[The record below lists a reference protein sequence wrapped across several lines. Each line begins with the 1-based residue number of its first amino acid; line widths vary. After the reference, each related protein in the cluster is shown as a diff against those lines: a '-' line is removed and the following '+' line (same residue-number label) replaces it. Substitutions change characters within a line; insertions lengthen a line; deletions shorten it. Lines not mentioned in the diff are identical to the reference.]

1 MAYTVSEELRKE
13 INSDIEN
20 RKRNKTPSFAS
31 GTTEDRTVRH
41 AQVKNA
47 PKAAAAFANA
57 PLVKISSPN
66 SEYKIPSDIAESI
79 RVDIFNRKNRGSGE
93 PLDMSSYKTYI
104 QPPSKSEK
112 GGGVQMTKA
121 YSQKRMQDTANNLW
135 LEYGD
140 KSYSEIMAAVSA
152 NDTEDPFMKQYE
164 TEVLNYIG
172 SEKRTRADI
181 ENELAQTDAEL
192 EIAQA
197 EWDAYAEE
205 TGYSSTGDSR
215 EGYQQHVNR
224 VNELTWKKKNLESE
238 LFMWDNNEK
247 YSAIPSNEDFA
258 QYSGVMNDRE
268 SSGWNNFVTSV
279 FGDTGGA
286 HGGDSRYMFINN
298 VNGARDTHLENS
310 SGSLEVYKYM
320 TDEQIGIYNYL
331 YNTEGKKAANEY
343 LDHIIYDLHD
353 QQQEDVY
360 KDAKEYAQSGG
371 GRGVLGSIASVGSN
385 LVSGV
390 GYLDVLGQEFARR
403 VTGSKAPI
411 DYNRGAQSAY
421 NFTQGIRQGTAS
433 TIGSEFGTN
442 VYNLGMS
449 MADSLAIGLIT
460 AGIGG
465 GITSVTGAALSGGA
479 RGALAT
485 TGTSLLGGSA
495 ATSMMHEVKANGG
508 TDAQAIAMG
517 GIAGAAEMI
526 MEALPLDNLL
536 NMGKIANPKQFVLNI
551 LKQGGVEAT
560 EEALTTLANTAA
572 DILIMGDKNELKRSY
587 DEYILRGYS
596 PEEAAKRAKGDWFNG
611 LLQDTVGGFI
621 SGLTFGVGGAV
632 VGSVQYRNSDA
643 TQNSPYGQAIP
654 ELVEES
660 KELGVGGRTA
670 DRIQRKLDNGG
681 TVKTKEV
688 NRLVKA
694 NEKAFVQEDIG
705 AIQKAAEARLVELG
719 ETGNVSVIASA
730 LAKEAAGKKPTRAE
744 GTAFA
749 NSKYGDRVRNELNP
763 AYIGYGDYSSDWA
776 QKIGTSRVNTK
787 EYNRLADNRP
797 DIEKAS
803 DKYGVQAE
811 AMVSTYNA
819 ERKDQDVDK
828 YDKAYQ
834 VAFNVGKENGN
845 LDALKKT
852 DAVKELTEWQIER
865 AYEAGQAAAKTVE
878 LSNVDRIESFKGG
891 KMTIRLSNGNVID
904 SSDAIYASSGIA
916 GIYSTVGNLGV
927 TAPMAN
933 NIIGT
938 LTEDTNADV
947 FAKGVAEAFKYGKT
961 GMSMTDLMNNSEN
974 AKKLSPEQRNTA
986 YNAGKKVA
994 GEAVARAQAKAEA
1007 KKGTRVGKVHYDGN
1021 VDSLQGVRRA
1031 GYQAAEMAAKMLG
1044 TDIYFFESYAKN
1056 GGRYYIDANGNE
1068 VKAPNGWYDPRDKSI
1083 HLDINAGNSGEG
1095 IVLFTLAHELTHF
1108 IKDGSPRHFKILA
1121 NTLFN
1126 HLGETESVE
1135 ALIAKKMEE
1144 QNLSHDKAYEEVVA
1158 DAMETVLNSGNVLNA
1173 LADIK
1178 QQDTG
1183 LWNKI
1188 KDFFKKFAKR
1198 LRNIVSTYADARPNS
1213 DEGNLV
1219 ADIEGLIA
1227 KLEPIFTEGL
1237 AAASENM
1244 GENMGDDMTNEE
1256 AFTDS
1261 SVAIMNQ
1268 IRPPYTDK
1276 SKAFD
1281 AFADSLNPEAKKTFD
1296 LFYNFYQKSLVTNT
1310 LSVRGKV
1317 VKKVNISS
1325 PYMLAQE
1332 WNEMLEKAPKW
1343 AATARELAE
1352 FLPADVRKRMNMN
1365 EDGTLNPS
1373 PMEKEFR
1380 MPTSLAQRLVDA
1392 LPYESIDAEYT
1403 LGDKTITLPEG
1414 KARQSVGG
1422 EAYRRAILAETR
1434 KLYSEG
1440 KLKQVSIGAMSKDK
1454 WGSMGFLAANGKTGA
1469 SGDFT
1474 TVCPQMMFN
1483 RGCWYCYR
1491 RAAMESDVNNK
1502 LVAQNVWYTGEILRI
1517 KDSVIDDLNK
1527 NGGLRIQSFGD
1538 WMPHFSAMLADV
1550 LYDAELR
1557 GLQVKIITKEPSMIN
1572 YIAALRE
1579 QGIGK
1584 NLYFNLSADYTI
1596 EKGPA
1601 KQATDGE
1608 SLDTVN
1614 PERPYMRGKDGSFW
1628 WKRAMTVEEASKYRE
1643 KYSWVNTRIVAS
1655 TLKEFVRGLKDPRVD
1670 VVTGY
1675 HGNIRNMERIDS
1687 ETGEY
1692 YSGENVTTPNGKA
1705 MVNVEA
1711 LGDAGMPRFAYNP
1724 VSDSWIVEY
1733 EGKTATHKKLAEAIM
1748 ENNLQMAYY
1757 TKTCCITGRCATCNG
1772 KCGALSKD
1780 FNVKNATNR
1789 DAESVAYW
1797 QQHMQYAIE
1806 PEFGDMTTDDGIMY
1820 QARES
1825 KAGVK
1830 EDKYYTRQIA
1840 KWDELA
1846 DGTRVKVGTI
1856 QEGSAIN
1863 SVGVPT
1869 GGLYFDV
1876 GKIKKSMS
1884 DHDDHIGTRHMLEIP
1899 SMLSNPVVITEF
1911 KGPKGTV
1918 KNTVSVFGELYTN
1931 SGKPIVV
1938 GLVIRRDRS
1947 GQNLVTNIRTIH
1959 ARRDATSII
1968 TDDSVLYITEDKK
1981 RARNWFQVCGISVP
1995 LEGKQFGLIR
2005 SISPDFDIVN
2015 TAKNQNGDTPAENDG
2030 VSYQQRSTDGLSN
2043 RAILANVLSEVAQ
2056 DDKEASMLK
2065 LYTDNVQRLDEQIVR
2080 LAVINAEIKQ
2090 KSFGKG
2096 ERDTTR
2102 LAELKAEQSAIQKEV
2117 VKYDKMLLD
2126 LEATAPLK
2134 RVLERERK
2142 KAYDKARAKSKEAL
2156 RAQRKKAD
2164 EKLEA
2169 TKKQYQESRKKN
2181 VEQRKTTAM
2190 RNKVKEVVAE
2200 LNKYL
2205 LHGTK
2210 DKHIPIG
2217 LQKPVA
2223 EALDII
2229 NMDTVGA
2236 AERIAHYD
2244 ELIAKFADDPKTV
2257 EELTATRE
2265 RIRNADDKLSQKLSS
2280 LKSSYADI
2288 KNSDDPLVANAY
2300 DEVIASTIDYVV
2312 RTVGDTPLRDMTY
2325 AQLSDVYDMY
2335 KMILTKVR
2343 NANKAFAANKK
2354 IGITEMSEVVIGELK
2369 KFARESDKST
2379 VVQEFFRTQDW
2390 NNLKPI
2396 YAFERMG
2403 SGMLTGLYED
2413 LRMGEDTW
2421 IKDAEHAK
2429 KFFNDTA
2436 LKYQYHTWD
2445 MDKRYEFTSRTG
2457 VKFSVSLQQILSL
2470 YAYSKREQA
2479 DAHLEKGGFVF
2490 DDSIKVTEKK
2500 HGIPVKYTVTTS
2512 KAHNLSREIL
2522 GEILAVLT
2530 PEQRAFADEMQ
2541 TYLSETMGEKGN
2553 EVTLQMY
2560 GVKLFKEKNYFPLKS
2575 AKQFMFEQNETAGE
2589 VRVKNSGFTK
2599 EVTPHA
2605 SNPIIL
2611 SDFIDVWTKHVNDMA
2626 MYHSFVLP
2634 LEDFTR
2640 VFNFKT
2646 PASEDVQSESV
2657 KSTLENAF
2665 GTQATGYINQL
2676 LKDINGGVVT
2686 DSRENLAKKLTASFK
2701 KAAVFASLSVVV
2713 QQPSAIGRAFAVINP
2728 KYFVGDKVD
2737 AKRHKRLWAELKQY
2751 APVAAIKEMGYFDT
2765 NMGKSAADFI
2775 TSRNYIGFKE
2785 KALAI
2790 VKDKSYRDE
2799 WLTKLPAL
2807 ADELTWCAIWDAV
2820 KRETRAKNPDMK
2832 VNSEEFLTLAGQR
2845 FTEVIEK
2852 TQVYDSV
2859 FARSANM
2866 RSKTAA
2872 MTMAT
2877 SFLAEP
2883 TTTANMVIDSITKA
2897 ARGDKKQ
2904 LRKVLGAVLTSIVL
2918 NSALSSFVYGMRDD
2932 DEDETYFEKWFS
2944 SFVTELIDGINPL
2957 TYLPYVKDVWS
2968 LLQGY
2973 DVERADMTLISKLVN
2988 SSRKISN
2995 VLGKDTSD
3003 MDEEE
3008 LLEHRKNIANAFLD
3022 FSGDVL
3028 NVFGIPM
3035 KNVVREFKAFGNLGD
3050 MTPIKNT
3057 TWMSLADNVADSL
3070 ERTLPFLSM
3079 LPNKTKQDK
3088 LYEAITSGDEEYAER
3103 IMGTYETESA
3113 LNTAI
3118 RKALRNND
3126 DRIKAAA
3133 EAKMSGNADEY
3144 LRIVNEIVAE
3154 GFFSQ
3159 DNVIAAIKSEVN
3171 AMTEDKTSGASSA
3184 QALFSAEDYF
3194 NAVVYGD
3201 AADAEVVK
3209 NELIEASVAKGNTR
3223 AQAESSVESGFVTNV
3238 KNAYEE
3244 GSLDKSN
3251 AIEYITKFG
3260 GKSRDEAETELKK
3273 VDFELE
3279 YGFSW
3284 SERDNAF
3291 RLGDITESELITAYM
3306 DIEGKDRSEAVE
3318 AVEKIKFSNEY
3329 GFAYEDRKEAY
3340 ASGIIT
3346 REELKE
3352 VLIVAGGKTEEEAEA
3367 QIRAYDWQNEGFDV
3381 SANSTQ
3387 FFEDYDTRIAPAG
3400 IGKGIYYDAYKFYN
3414 AAGEEGVA
3422 YSKTTECMPYIDSL
3436 PLTAAQKTELARC
3449 WWSDRT
3455 INKYKLW

>member
-1 MAYTVSEELRKE
+1 MAYTISDNIRRRIAEE
-13 INSDIEN
+13 
-20 RKRNKTPSFAS
+20 KTVPK
-31 GTTEDRTVRH
+31 TVEDRVVEH
-41 AQVKNA
+41 ARVKNA
-47 PKAAAAFANA
+47 PKAKPTAIKTQSGSDGYKLSNN
-57 PLVKISSPN
+57 LVNRIR
-66 SEYKIPSDIAESI
+66 AEGAL
-79 RVDIFNRKNRGSGE
+79 NNGGE
-93 PLDMSSYKTYI
+93 QLDMSSYKTYI

-121 YSQKRMQDTANNLW
+121 YSEKRMQDTANNLW

-164 TEVLNYIG
+164 NEVLNYIG

-181 ENELAQTDAEL
+181 ENEIAQTEKEI

-197 EWDAYAEE
+197 EWDEIANTYVTTE
-205 TGYSSTGDSR
+205 G
-215 EGYQQHVNR
+215 EGYTKYQDAAKR
-224 VNELTWKKKNLESE
+224 VDDLTWKKKNLEGE
-238 LFMWDNNEK
+238 LWMWDQGEI
-247 YSAIPSNEDFA
+247 YGAIPGYSDYEKN
-258 QYSGVMNDRE
+258 SGVTGKFKND
-268 SSGWNNFVTSV
+268 SKYN
-279 FGDTGGA
+279 
-286 HGGDSRYMFINN
+286 FINDTYGAQSN
-298 VNGARDTHLENS
+298 YVNGG
-310 SGSLEVYKYM
+310 SGSLAPYEYM
-320 TDEQIGIYNYL
+320 TEEQKGIYNYL
-331 YNTEGKKAANEY
+331 YNVSGKKAANEY
-343 LDHIIYDLHD
+343 LDYISYDLNR
-353 QQQEDVY
+353 QRQADVY
-360 KDAKEYAQSGG
+360 ANAQRFAVGETLEDGSTTGG
-371 GRGVLGSIASVGSN
+371 SPVAASVASVGSN
-385 LVSGV
+385 LISGI
-390 GYLDVLGQEFARR
+390 GYVDVLGQEFVKR
-403 VTGSKAPI
+403 VTHSKAPI

-421 NFTQGIRQGTAS
+421 NYTQGIRQGVTNS
-433 TIGSEFGTN
+433 IDSNIGKKA
-442 VYNLGMS
+442 YNLGMS
-449 MADSLAIGLIT
+449 LVDSATLYLIT
-460 AGIGG
+460 AGVGAGLPTETIEKIGK
-465 GITSVTGAALSGGA
+465 A
-479 RGALAT
+479 
-485 TGTSLLGGSA
+485 GTMLLGGSG
-495 ATSMMHEVKANGG
+495 ATSMMHDVVANGG
-508 TDAQAIAMG
+508 NDGQALALG
-517 GIAGAAEMI
+517 FVAGAAEYA
-526 MEALPLDNLL
+526 MENLSL
-536 NMGKIANPKQFVLNI
+536 ESLFKIGNVKTGRQFVYSL
-551 LKQGGVEAT
+551 LKQSGVEAT

-572 DILIMGDKNELKRSY
+572 DIIVMGDKNELQRMY
-587 DEYILRGYS
+587 NEYVLQGYS
-596 PEEAAKRAKGDWFNG
+596 HEEAERLAKETWLKG
-611 LLQDTVGGFI
+611 LLEDTAGGFI
-621 SGLTFGVGGAV
+621 SGLTFGLGGAAASTV
-632 VGSVQYRNSDA
+632 AGAVQFRNSNAADI
-643 TQNSPYGQAIP
+643 YGDAIP
-654 ELVEES
+654 DIIKES
-660 KELGVGGRTA
+660 KEAGVGSGYI
-670 DRIQRKLDNGG
+670 DRIQGKLDNGK
-681 TVKTKEV
+681 TVKVKEV
-688 NRLVKA
+688 NRLINKT
-694 NEKAFVQEDIG
+694 NKAFTSSDIAKIQE
-705 AIQKAAEARLVELG
+705 ASEARLKELG
-719 ETGNVSVIASA
+719 ETGDTSLIASA
-730 LAKEAAGKKPTRAE
+730 LAKQVAGKRLTSAE
-744 GTAFA
+744 REARD
-749 NSKYGDRVRNELNP
+749 NSKYAQRVVNELSVDN
-763 AYIGYGDYSSDWA
+763 ILSDEYSTEWSES
-776 QKIGTSRVNTK
+776 IGTKRVNAFA
-787 EYNRLADNRP
+787 YNLRVDNRS

-878 LSNVDRIESFKGG
+878 LSNVDRIESIKGG

-938 LTEDTNADV
+938 LTEDTNAAV

-974 AKKLSPEQRNTA
+974 AKKLTDKQRNTA

-1007 KKGTRVGKVHYDGN
+1007 KKGTRIGKVHYDGN
-1021 VDSLQGVRRA
+1021 VDELQGVRRA

-1056 GGRYYIDANGNE
+1056 GGHYYIDANGNE

-1135 ALIAKKMEE
+1135 AMIAKKMEE

-1178 QQDTG
+1178 QQDAS

-1188 KDFFKKFAKR
+1188 KDFFKKFVKR
-1198 LRNIVSTYADARPNS
+1198 LRNIVSAYSDARPDS
-1213 DEGNLV
+1213 IEGRLV

-1491 RAAMESDVNNK
+1491 RAAMESGVNNK

-1517 KDSVIDDLNK
+1517 KDSVIEDLNYY
-1527 NGGLRIQSFGD
+1527 GGLRIQSFGD

-1584 NLYFNLSADYTI
+1584 NLYFNLSVDYTI

-1614 PERPYMRGKDGSFW
+1614 PERPYMRGEDRSFW
-1628 WKRAMTVEEASKYRE
+1628 WKRAMTVEEASKYRS
-1643 KYSWVNTRIVAS
+1643 KYSWVNTRIVAA
-1655 TLKEFVRGLKDPRVD
+1655 TLEEFIRGLKDPTVD

-1675 HGNIRNMERIDS
+1675 HGNIRQYDRIDS
-1687 ETGEY
+1687 ATGKRVVE
-1692 YSGENVTTPNGKA
+1692 
-1705 MVNVEA
+1705 VEA

-1724 VSDSWIVEY
+1724 ASDSWIVEY
-1733 EGKTATHKKLAEAIM
+1733 EGKTATHKKLAAAIM

-1806 PEFGDMTTDDGIMY
+1806 PEFGDMTTDDGVMY
-1820 QARES
+1820 QARNS
-1825 KAGVK
+1825 I
-1830 EDKYYTRQIA
+1830 DPNWQSY
-1840 KWDELA
+1840 ELEEEFLREVPYGDRHLFLRSLANQTSDIA
-1846 DGTRVKVGTI
+1846 DGGNKRIVI
-1856 QEGSAIN
+1856 
-1863 SVGVPT
+1863 T
-1869 GGLYFDV
+1869 GGSTLYFF
-1876 GKIKKSMS
+1876 
-1884 DHDDHIGTRHMLEIP
+1884 
-1899 SMLSNPVVITEF
+1899 N
-1911 KGPKGTV
+1911 
-1918 KNTVSVFGELYTN
+1918 
-1931 SGKPIVV
+1931 
-1938 GLVIRRDRS
+1938 
-1947 GQNLVTNIRTIH
+1947 
-1959 ARRDATSII
+1959 ATG
-1968 TDDSVLYITEDKK
+1968 YM
-1981 RARNWFQVCGISVP
+1981 NGN
-1995 LEGKQFGLIR
+1995 LEGKMALTDNNQPVVRTVRKEYLNGIYTDTYTGTETSDQMAQSFEVQRGRSGWDYATYEHPRKKRRPDDVAVEESDDDTFGDYWEILGYSTYEEFVEAVKSGTMIM
-2005 SISPDFDIVN
+2005 DE
-2015 TAKNQNGDTPAENDG
+2015 NGDLITFDDGDG

-2043 RAILANVLSEVAQ
+2043 RAILANALTAAAQ
-2056 DDKEASMLK
+2056 NDAEQRRLKEYSKNIEQLNEQETK
-2065 LYTDNVQRLDEQIVR
+2065 LALIEEEIREIYNTRGKRDMERLNLLR
-2080 LAVINAEIKQ
+2080 
-2090 KSFGKG
+2090 G
-2096 ERDTTR
+2096 ERTATQNRID
-2102 LAELKAEQSAIQKEV
+2102 V
-2117 VKYDKMLLD
+2117 YDKKLLR
-2126 LEATAPLK
+2126 LEATAPLQA
-2134 RVLERERK
+2134 VLERERK
-2142 KAYDKARAKSKEAL
+2142 KAYDKARAKGKEAL
-2156 RAQRKKAD
+2156 AAQRKKAD

-2343 NANKAFAANKK
+2343 DANKAFATSKK

-2379 VVQEFFRTQDW
+2379 TLQEFFRTQDW

-2436 LKYQYHTWD
+2436 LKYQYSTWD

-2479 DAHLEKGGFVF
+2479 DAHLERGGFVF
-2490 DDSIKVTEKK
+2490 DDSIEVKEKK

-2530 PEQRAFADEMQ
+2530 PDQRAFADEMQ

-2575 AKQFMFEQNETAGE
+2575 AKQFMFEQNDVAGE

-2646 PASEDVQSESV
+2646 PASEDMQSESV

-2676 LKDINGGVVT
+2676 LKDINGGIVT

-2713 QQPSAIGRAFAVINP
+2713 QQPSAIGRAFAEVDF
-2728 KYFVGDKVD
+2728 KYFFGDKVD

-2765 NMGKSAADFI
+2765 NMGKSAAEFI
-2775 TSRNYIGFKE
+2775 TSQQYIGFKE
-2785 KALAI
+2785 KAKA
-2790 VKDKSYRDE
+2790 VFKDSTYRDE
-2799 WLTKLPAL
+2799 LFSKLPAL

-2820 KRETRAKNPDMK
+2820 KRETRANNPDMK

-2866 RSKTAA
+2866 RSKSAL
-2872 MTMAT
+2872 MGMAT

-2883 TTTANMVIDSITKA
+2883 TTTINMVFDAVSKF

-2904 LRKVLGAVLTSIVL
+2904 LRKVAGAVMSSIIL
-2918 NSALSSFVYGMRDD
+2918 NSLLSSIIYAMRDD
-2932 DEDETYFEKWFS
+2932 DEDETYAEKWFS

-2957 TYLPYVKDVWS
+2957 TYLPFVKDVWS
-2968 LLQGY
+2968 ILQGY
-2973 DVERADMTLISKLVN
+2973 DVERADMTLVSKLYDSMSKVM
-2988 SSRKISN
+2988 K
-2995 VLGKDTSD
+2995 VLGKDTD
-3003 MDEEE
+3003 NMDEDE
-3008 LLEHRKNIANAFLD
+3008 LIEHHKNVVNAFLD
-3022 FSGDVL
+3022 LGDNL
-3028 NVFGIPM
+3028 SSVFGIPV
-3035 KNVVREFKAFGNLGD
+3035 KNIRREFSAMVNVLK
-3050 MTPIKNT
+3050 MTPIKDT
-3057 TWMSLADNVADSL
+3057 TWNSLVDNVGESVK
-3070 ERTLPFLSM
+3070 RSIPFVGL
-3079 LPNKTKQDK
+3079 LPNKSKQDK
-3088 LYEAITSGDEEYAER
+3088 LYEAITSGDEKYAKR
-3103 IMGTYETESA
+3103 LMGTYETESA

-3159 DNVIAAIKSEVN
+3159 DNVVAAIKSEVN
-3171 AMTEDKTSGASSA
+3171 AMTEDKTSGASAA
-3184 QALFSAEDYF
+3184 QALFSADDYF

-3209 NELIEASVAKGNTR
+3209 NELVEASVAKGNTR
-3223 AQAESSVESGFVTNV
+3223 AQAESSVASGFVTNV

-3244 GSLDKSN
+3244 GSLDKSS

-3279 YGFSW
+3279 YGFPW